1 MRMAEKRA
9 FQDLS
14 VEAARIG
21 SIIMV
26 TEERQKREKGVT
38 PIPAERVEEWL
49 HCNSTNFCSTN
60 KVIT

>member
-14 VEAARIG
+14 VEATRIG

-38 PIPAERVEEWL
+38 PIPAESRRRMAALQL
-49 HCNSTNFCSTN
+49 HEFLFN
-60 KVIT
+60 

>member
-14 VEAARIG
+14 VEATRIG

-26 TEERQKREKGVT
+26 TEERQKRGKGVT
-38 PIPAERVEEWL
+38 PIPAESRRMAALQL
-49 HCNSTNFCSTN
+49 HEFLFN
-60 KVIT
+60 

>member
-38 PIPAERVEEWL
+38 PIPAAESRRMAALQL
-49 HCNSTNFCSTN
+49 HEFLFN
-60 KVIT
+60 